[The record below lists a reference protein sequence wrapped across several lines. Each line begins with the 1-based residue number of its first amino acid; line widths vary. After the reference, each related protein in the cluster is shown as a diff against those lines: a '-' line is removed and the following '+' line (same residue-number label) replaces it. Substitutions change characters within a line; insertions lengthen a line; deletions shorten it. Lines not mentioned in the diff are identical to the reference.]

1 MSGQLFLHSN
11 ISNETVPYFNIFKT
25 SVGGS
30 NGDGEYF
37 KGIGKLYK
45 TNPRFQRGYGL
56 QSGKFNHTKK
66 RGTGIGSF
74 FQSLWRVAFPMIKS
88 GAKNLVQQLLTLQQM
103 LPLTLCKGKI

>member
-88 GAKNLVQQLLTLQQM
+88 GFSFSMTSR
-103 LPLTLCKGKI
+103 